1 MWQIPKENNIRP
13 TGRDF
18 IDNSFGWLYCFN
30 YFIEVIRRNAPIT
43 NIVLN
48 QCDVWKQRSPHEYAR
63 SVTEARAGFRR
74 GSNSNRQRNAVFLV
88 QSRHSDSYPTIR
100 SADRGRWESAG
111 SARREQFGA
120 IPSSSS
126 NSRIFQRSYLGTF
139 THDEH
144 SCTRPRRLQPI
155 KEQWAGF
162 SRARVED
169 YNAYQLFD
177 AGHRCP
183 GPAVDALGTWVGH
196 PPYLQSR
203 QLGEQ

>member
-30 YFIEVIRRNAPIT
+30 YFIEVIRRKVTIT

-88 QSRHSDSYPTIR
+88 QSRHSASYPTIR
-100 SADRGRWESAG
+100 SADRKMRVGRERE
-111 SARREQFGA
+111 ARAVRSHSFIIFELPHLPAELFGN
-120 IPSSSS
+120 IYP
-126 NSRIFQRSYLGTF
+126 RRC
-139 THDEH
+139 
-144 SCTRPRRLQPI
+144 CTRPRRLQPI

-162 SRARVED
+162 SRARAGD